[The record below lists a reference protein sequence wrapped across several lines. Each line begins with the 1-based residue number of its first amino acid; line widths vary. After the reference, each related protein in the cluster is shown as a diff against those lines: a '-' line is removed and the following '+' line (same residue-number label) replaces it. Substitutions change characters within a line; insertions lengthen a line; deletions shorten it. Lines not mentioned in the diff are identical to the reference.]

1 MKGEKDPWDLIFF
14 LNTSSKES
22 ETEIFIAVYVSGL
35 VFFLQ
40 RETMLSLG
48 TTE

>member
-35 VFFLQ
+35 VFFPSK
-40 RETMLSLG
+40 RDHAIFG
-48 TTE
+48 NH